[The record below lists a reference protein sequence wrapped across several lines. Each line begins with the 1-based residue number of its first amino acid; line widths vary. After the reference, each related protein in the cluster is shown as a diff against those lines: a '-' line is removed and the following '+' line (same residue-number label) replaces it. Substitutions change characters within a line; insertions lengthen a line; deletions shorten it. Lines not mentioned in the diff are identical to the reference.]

1 MTGIVDY
8 GMGNLRSV
16 LHAFS
21 LLTDDVKICND
32 PEEVAKL
39 ERVVVPGVGAFGEC
53 VANLRARGMADA
65 LNEAVLRR
73 RRPTLGICLGMQAMA
88 RSSEEGATAE
98 TGLGWFDADVVRLKP
113 DDPALRIPH
122 VGWNDLIFE
131 TPCPLFRG
139 VPKHPDFYFVHSFWM
154 RCDRPQDVAATFD
167 YGGPFTAA
175 IFKDNLFATQFHPE
189 KSQDHGLKVLENF
202 LDWKP

>member
-1 MTGIVDY
+1 MIGIVDY

-21 LLTDDVKICND
+21 LLTDDVMICAD

-39 ERVVVPGVGAFGEC
+39 DRVVVPGVGAFGEC
-53 VANLRARGMADA
+53 MANLREHGMLDA
-65 LNEAVLRR
+65 LNEAVLQR

-88 RSSEEGATAE
+88 RSSEEGQTRHQ
-98 TGLGWFDADVVRLKP
+98 GLGWFEADVIKLAPR
-113 DDPALRIPH
+113 DSSLRIPH
-122 VGWNDLIFE
+122 VGWNDLTLA

-167 YGGPFTAA
+167 YGGDFTAA
-175 IFKDNLFATQFHPE
+175 ICKDNIFATQFHPE

-202 LDWKP
+202 LDWNP